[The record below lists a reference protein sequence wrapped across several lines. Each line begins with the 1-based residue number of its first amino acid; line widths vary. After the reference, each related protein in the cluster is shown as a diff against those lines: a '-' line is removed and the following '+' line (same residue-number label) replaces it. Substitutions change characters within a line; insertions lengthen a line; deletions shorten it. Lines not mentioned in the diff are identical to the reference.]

1 MKGDR
6 GSSDYLIAEI
16 DKIADEIK
24 EIYPQAV
31 EIKEN

>member
-6 GSSDYLIAEI
+6 GSLDYLTAEI

-24 EIYPQAV
+24 EIYPQAM
-31 EIKEN
+31 EIKED